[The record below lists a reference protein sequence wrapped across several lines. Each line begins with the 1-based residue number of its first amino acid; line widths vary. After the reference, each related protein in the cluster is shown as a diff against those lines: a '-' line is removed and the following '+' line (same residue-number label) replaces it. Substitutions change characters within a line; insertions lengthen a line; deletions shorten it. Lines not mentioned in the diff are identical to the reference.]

1 MCLEVHNQTLYQGLT
16 NHLYRLIDREATKRV
31 VRVLSP
37 ECPGVVGVGRRALEV
52 RCRKIGKRVVKVLSP
67 GVVGGWVRA
76 FYSVM
81 QGNR

>member
-37 ECPGVVGVGRRALEV
+37 ECPGVGEWA
-52 RCRKIGKRVVKVLSP
+52 
-67 GVVGGWVRA
+67 GGPLK
-76 FYSVM
+76 
-81 QGNR
+81 